1 MDDLAV
7 YTTLVPSLNQM
18 ESRKGLTDMDTP
30 VIKYVVEFTKCS
42 RHKYVIPAKSLQ
54 ELKDRFDKLTEED
67 VDYDPRTEVD
77 YVYEYQWDAL
87 EDVEVINPETRRKV
101 DLNDRYCL

>member
-1 MDDLAV
+1 MPTTRRERVDVLAV
-7 YTTLVPSLNQM
+7 YTTLISRLNQM

-54 ELKDRFDKLTEED
+54 ELKDRF
-67 VDYDPRTEVD
+67 EVD

>member
-1 MDDLAV
+1 MDGLAV
-7 YTTLVPSLNQM
+7 YTTLVPSLDQM
-18 ESRKGLTDMDTP
+18 EPRKGLTDMDTP

-54 ELKDRFDKLTEED
+54 ELKDRFDKLTGEG

-77 YVYEYQWDAL
+77 YVYEYKWDAL
-87 EDVEVINPETRRKV
+87 EDVEVINPETKRKV